1 MLHAFVYRS
10 RFLLLLLHLR
20 LCKKQF
26 FFWGKQKFVFRLS
39 FKMNWCRLQVMS
51 LVFIDIRE
59 SSLEH
64 ILVVVKS
71 QVTNPPNTSLTHP
84 NQTFQILLFPPF
96 DIFPCTNVFISEGIF
111 FCSFGCDHTLIWI
124 FSSQTSAIMQ
134 KKLAWDS
141 MEHIAKLLCHRC
153 R

>member
-51 LVFIDIRE
+51 LVFIDVRE

-64 ILVVVKS
+64 TLVVVKS

-96 DIFPCTNVFISEGIF
+96 DIFPCTNVFISEGTF
-111 FCSFGCDHTLIWI
+111 FLFIRLRSYTNMNFLLANICYYAKE
-124 FSSQTSAIMQ
+124 TSVRLDGAYR
-134 KKLAWDS
+134 KVALS
-141 MEHIAKLLCHRC
+141 
-153 R
+153 